1 MTIVA
6 KRLVDAQEVQRA
18 YAALVSP
25 DQVVEVRALEASKD
39 SNARYLNTLAGYFD
53 NSKDLIR
60 EIATIRVATGIY
72 MTLQPCNPE
81 LIHRAYNKLVRQRER
96 GSTSDKDI
104 VKYSWLPI
112 DSDPVRPAGISSTDF
127 EHEQALAHSQRIR
140 EALGDLGWPDPI
152 HGDSSNGSHLHY
164 AIDLSLDD
172 TDLVKRV
179 LAGLAERFDEKGVH
193 VDKALFN
200 PSRIIKLYGTLACKG
215 DDTPKR
221 PHRLSRLLDI
231 PEEIQIVP
239 RELLEEIAVSSPAP
253 AAQPRRLYP
262 VPSNGHKPLE
272 SVREFLDKHSIP
284 YREDSGKDYT
294 KYVLINGCVF
304 DSSHKG
310 KDAAIIE
317 RPDSWGYKC
326 FHDSCQSKSWRDF
339 RLVYEPD
346 AYDQKPQQ
354 PKNEKKPKQAAGGQ
368 DQEGA
373 EKEEKPKEETA
384 LTKLMRI
391 AEQAKYIKTP
401 EGALYARVPVN
412 GHYEVASINE
422 RGSGFRRWLIHTYK
436 KENGIAPNSD
446 ALSLAMSGVVADAE
460 YTEKITEVYT
470 RVGEHNGCVYL
481 DIGDSKWQCVEI
493 STDGWHIITCP
504 PIYFRRASG
513 MLPLPLPKRGGSLD
527 DLKKIINTKE
537 DRDYYL
543 IIAWLIGA
551 LHPKGP
557 YPVLNLN
564 GERGSAKSKTT
575 TILRNLIDPNAAPT
589 RNAPKDE
596 RDAAVAAQN
605 NMVIALDN
613 LSSMPLYLSDVL
625 CRIATGSGFA
635 TREMYTDADERVFS
649 SKRPIIL
656 NGIEDGLI
664 TQGDLLNRAMLV
676 TLQPPDEYKTEED
689 IDALFNALHPRLLG
703 ALLDAV
709 STALRNRNKVR
720 IDNPPRMADFAR
732 WVTAAES
739 ALKWERGTFLAAYVE
754 NQDNASSIITESSP
768 VAKAILQFME
778 KHPADK
784 YPDGWTGLTSSLHD
798 ELSNYD
804 VYKLAKTAP
813 KAANKLSGQLKRIA
827 PSLRI
832 QGIDIIQPRRQK
844 AGSYVT
850 IQRSKGVD
858 NKPSVGVDNKP
869 SGVDKPPS
877 GVDKKNLSTSV
888 LEPDLEPIYN
898 QNIATGVDSVDK
910 NPLLSTLHPLYSEEK
925 KEENREGADNRE
937 FVSTP
942 STPMISSN
950 GSTPSTKADVDKNFV
965 STPSTPAEQKFA
977 TPGFYD
983 QGDSPYGFEV
993 QEGITQVTFEKYATS
1008 KRVTTTSYGQGWLTW
1023 LGIHEGVITA
1033 GVVLDAYSDDKTYLF
1048 PMWDVNP
1055 VEADEAV
1062 L

>member
-1 MTIVA
+1 MTTVA
-6 KRLVDAQEVQRA
+6 KRLVEAQEVQRA
-18 YAALVSP
+18 YTALVASG
-25 DQVVEVRALEASKD
+25 QVVEVRALEASKD
-39 SNARYLNTLAGYFD
+39 GNARYLSTLAGYFD
-53 NSKDLIR
+53 NSRDLIR
-60 EIATIRVATGIY
+60 AIANIRIATGIY
-72 MTLQPCNPE
+72 ITLQPCDSE

-112 DSDPVRPAGISSTDF
+112 DSDPVRPAGISSTDL
-127 EHEQALAHSQRIR
+127 EHEQALAHSHRIR
-140 EALGDLGWPDPI
+140 DALSELGWPDPI
-152 HGDSSNGSHLHY
+152 WCDSGNGSHLHY
-164 AIDLSLDD
+164 AIDLPLDD
-172 TDLVKRV
+172 ADLVKRV
-179 LAGLAERFDEKGVH
+179 LEGLAERFDEKGVH

-221 PHRLSRLLDI
+221 PHRLSHLLEI
-231 PEEIQIVP
+231 PEEVQLVS
-239 RELLEEIAVSSPAP
+239 RELLEEIAAPSPAP
-253 AAQPRRLYP
+253 AVQPRRLYS
-262 VPSNGHKPLE
+262 VSGNGHKPLE
-272 SVREFLDKHSIP
+272 SAKEFLDKHNIP
-284 YREDSGKDYT
+284 YHESAEAGYT
-294 KYVLINGCVF
+294 KYVLTNGCVF
-304 DSSHKG
+304 DKAHQG

-326 FHDSCQSKSWRDF
+326 FHDSCQGKSWRDF

-346 AYDQKPQQ
+346 AYTAKTQQQKS
-354 PKNEKKPKQAAGGQ
+354 EKKQKQSTGSQ
-368 DQEGA
+368 DQA
-373 EKEEKPKEETA
+373 DTEKEEKPKEETA

-391 AEQAKYIKTP
+391 ADLATYIKTP

-460 YTEKITEVYT
+460 YTEKLTEVYT
-470 RVGEHNGCVYL
+470 RIGEHNGCIYL

-493 STDGWHIITCP
+493 SRDGWRVITCP
-504 PIYFRRASG
+504 PVYFRRASG
-513 MLPLPLPKRGGSLD
+513 MLPLPLPQRGGSLD
-527 DLKKIINTKE
+527 DLRKIINAKE

-543 IIAWLIGA
+543 IIAWLVGA

-689 IDALFNALHPRLLG
+689 IDALFRKQHPRLLG

-709 STALRNRNKVR
+709 AAALRNRKNVQ

-732 WVTAAES
+732 WVTAAEP

-768 VAKAILQFME
+768 VAKAIVQFMSNHLE
-778 KHPADK
+778 
-784 YPDGWTGLTSSLHD
+784 GWKGLTSTLHD
-798 ELSNYD
+798 ELLNYD

-813 KAANKLSGQLKRIA
+813 KAPNKLSGQLKRIA

-832 QGIDIIQPRRQK
+832 QGIDITQPPRQK
-844 AGSYVT
+844 SGSCVEIKRT
-850 IQRSKGVD
+850 A
-858 NKPSVGVDNKP
+858 
-869 SGVDKPPS
+869 GVDKPKVGVDKTSS
-877 GVDKKNLSTSV
+877 GVDKKNLSTPM
-888 LEPDLEPIYN
+888 LEPDSEPIYS

-910 NPLLSTLHPLYSEEK
+910 NPLLSILHPLHSEEK
-925 KEENREGADNRE
+925 TEENRERADNRE
-937 FVSTP
+937 NLSTP
-942 STPMISSN
+942 STPMV
-950 GSTPSTKADVDKNFV
+950 PSTGFTSSVSTGVDRKNL
-965 STPSTPAEQKFA
+965 STPSTPDETTSIDSLKARLHTYLNTCDPVQRSVRWFA
-977 TPGFYD
+977 PGTSFSDDREITPGAYWD
-983 QGDSPYGFEV
+983 RAELELDSGDR
-993 QEGITQVTFEKYATS
+993 Q
-1008 KRVTTTSYGQGWLTW
+1008 RVVAMARAIQKL
-1023 LGIHEGVITA
+1023 LGK
-1033 GVVLDAYSDDKTYLF
+1033 VVSA
-1048 PMWDVNP
+1048 
-1055 VEADEAV
+1055 
-1062 L
+1062 